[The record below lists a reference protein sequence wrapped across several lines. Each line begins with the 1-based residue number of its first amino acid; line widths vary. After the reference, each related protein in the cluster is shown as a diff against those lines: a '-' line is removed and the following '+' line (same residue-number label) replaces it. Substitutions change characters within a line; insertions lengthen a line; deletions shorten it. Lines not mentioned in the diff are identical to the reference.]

1 MSAIDFAHLR
11 QWVGRLQTDAD
22 TVALRHARLMA
33 ATIGQPAAP
42 LQTGDPL
49 PPLWHWIYFLEGAP
63 ASQLGPDGHAARG
76 GFLPPVPLPN
86 RMWAGGRVVMEAPLP
101 IGAPVEKHS
110 QVLSVDLK
118 QGRSGDL
125 VFVTVLHEIFVDGS
139 RCVREEHD
147 IVYKQAQP
155 ARAPA
160 PGEVAPDGVHQRPW
174 QPDTTQLF
182 RYSALT
188 FNGHRIHYDLEYC
201 RALEGYPNL
210 VIHGPLIATLLLDL
224 YARQGRPLARF
235 RYQARSPL
243 FLPHPFSVGGKA
255 GAHDRLWAA
264 DHAGNLVMEAEAFT
278 DSPVGE
284 GK

>member
-188 FNGHRIHYDLEYC
+188 FNGHRIHYDADYC
-201 RALEGYPNL
+201 RAVEGYADP
-210 VIHGPLIATLLLDL
+210 VVHGPLVATML
-224 YARQGRPLARF
+224 AGFAQEVAGRPL
-235 RYQARSPL
+235 RSFVYRGLQPALLGAPL
-243 FLPHPFSVGGKA
+243 SLH
-255 GAHDRLWAA
+255 LAA
-264 DHAGNLVMEAEAFT
+264 DREKMLAWCRLANGQTCMRAEATFA
-278 DSPVGE
+278 PR
-284 GK
+284 

>member
-1 MSAIDFAHLR
+1 MADWQAWIGRTSASQAWFDPAQANR
-11 QWVGRLQTDAD
+11 
-22 TVALRHARLMA
+22 MA
-33 ATIGQPAAP
+33 ATLDRAP
-42 LQTGDPL
+42 GFRAGDPL
-49 PPLWHWIYFLEGAP
+49 PPGWHWLFFHDVVP
-63 ASQLGPDGHAARG
+63 AAQLGPDGHPALG
-76 GFLPPVPLPN
+76 VLLPPVPLPR
-86 RMWAGGRVVMEAPLP
+86 RMWAGGSLAFHAPLRLGDTAERITTVRAITP
-101 IGAPVEKHS
+101 KT
-110 QVLSVDLK
+110 
-118 QGRSGDL
+118 GRSGTL
-125 VFVTVLHEIFVDGS
+125 FFVTVEHALRSGGALCLIEEQTLVY
-139 RCVREEHD
+139 RELAPL
-147 IVYKQAQP
+147 VAPAQP
-155 ARAPA
+155 APEQADYA
-160 PGEVAPDGVHQRPW
+160 QRY
-174 QPDTTQLF
+174 QLDSTALF

-188 FNGHRIHYDLEYC
+188 FNGHRIHYDLDYA
-201 RALEGYPNL
+201 RVAEGYPNL